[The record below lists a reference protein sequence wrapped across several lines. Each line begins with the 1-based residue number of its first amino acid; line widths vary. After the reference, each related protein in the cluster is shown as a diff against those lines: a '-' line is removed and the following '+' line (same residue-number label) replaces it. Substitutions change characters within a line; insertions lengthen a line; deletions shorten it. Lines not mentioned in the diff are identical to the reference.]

1 MTFEACDRQACTEV
15 EIIDDC
21 ELEDTEQFK
30 LSLLRNGLDPD
41 ISIGDDSITTITIPP
56 SLSLSVTRL
65 LQMMIILF
73 DQRRVD
79 NSVTIW
85 TRLHINSKKC

>member
-30 LSLLRNGLDPD
+30 VTLVRSGLDSD
-41 ISIGDDSITTITIPP
+41 ISIGDDSTTTITI
-56 SLSLSVTRL
+56 T
-65 LQMMIILF
+65 
-73 DQRRVD
+73 DDDGD
-79 NSVTIW
+79 NYNYIYY
-85 TRLHINSKKC
+85 RMY